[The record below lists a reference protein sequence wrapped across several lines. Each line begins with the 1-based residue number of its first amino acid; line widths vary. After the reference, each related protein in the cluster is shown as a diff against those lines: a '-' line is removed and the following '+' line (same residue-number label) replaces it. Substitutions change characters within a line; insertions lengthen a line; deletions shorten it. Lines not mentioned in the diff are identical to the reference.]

1 MIEFIF
7 GSIGS
12 LIVPYTDSY
21 LKKHPTT
28 GYINAFF
35 IGFAC
40 AATPFMLCGL
50 MVLDNK
56 GFLNRLLISSSISGA
71 AGLAFGLIAVIF
83 LFSMRRS
90 MIKNAKSQLLNQN
103 SL

>member
-1 MIEFIF
+1 MMEFIL
-7 GSIGS
+7 GSIGG
-12 LIVPYTDSY
+12 LIGSYTDSY

-28 GYINAFF
+28 GYIKAFF

-40 AATPFMLCGL
+40 AATPFMLYGL

-56 GFLNRLLISSSISGA
+56 DFLNRLLISSSISGA

-83 LFSMRRS
+83 LFATKRS
-90 MIKNAKSQLLNQN
+90 IAKKAKSQLLNQN
-103 SL
+103 SP